1 MTTRMT
7 SARFVGRS
15 GQLAELEAALRDA
28 GEGRPSLAL
37 VGGESGVGKSRLAD
51 ELKRHARESGAR
63 VLAGDCV
70 ELGEDELPYAP
81 LLSALRPLVRDEDP
95 ALDELAPSYRAA
107 IDAIMPG
114 LGSGHSAGDATQS
127 RVFES
132 LGEETPVV
140 LVVEDLHWADSSTRS
155 FIGFLA
161 RTVCRE
167 RLLVVG
173 TYRSDELHRRH
184 PLRPLLAELASD
196 QYARL
201 LELPRFTPEE
211 LAEQLEGILAGRP
224 EADLVERIYARSEG
238 NALYAEEILAAGL
251 DGRGALPPTLC
262 DALMLRGDRL
272 SPRAQELIRWLACQP
287 AADHGLVAAV
297 AGFEPQ
303 ELRDALREAVA
314 SHIVVTVGD

>member
-15 GQLAELEAALRDA
+15 GELAELEAALRDA
-28 GEGRPSLAL
+28 AEGRPSLAL

-51 ELKRHARESGAR
+51 ELKRHARDSGAR

-95 ALDELAPSYRAA
+95 ALDELAPAYRAA

-127 RVFES
+127 RVFEALLALFES
-132 LGEETPVV
+132 LGGADTPVV

-161 RTVCRE
+161 RTVCNE

-173 TYRSDELHRRH
+173 TYR
-184 PLRPLLAELASD
+184 
-196 QYARL
+196 
-201 LELPRFTPEE
+201 
-211 LAEQLEGILAGRP
+211 
-224 EADLVERIYARSEG
+224 
-238 NALYAEEILAAGL
+238 
-251 DGRGALPPTLC
+251 
-262 DALMLRGDRL
+262 
-272 SPRAQELIRWLACQP
+272 
-287 AADHGLVAAV
+287 
-297 AGFEPQ
+297 
-303 ELRDALREAVA
+303 
-314 SHIVVTVGD
+314 